1 MKTTIELQNGF
12 TAELAVSGDYYK
24 LTYKGETLYQDS
36 ACEECYDEADAE
48 VFFNELIDS
57 ISEREQGIL
66 KSAIED
72 GFIVPS
78 NCAFENLGIEAEN
91 YLIENTPEEDKFI
104 DVVTD
109 FWSTPNYL
117 FWMDEDNNVCIDASG
132 EIVSNDYKL
141 RSYYRYD
148 GKKLEKVSWAWAS
161 DEDVYCYLDTVVTTR
176 GKVVILIG

>member
-1 MKTTIELQNGF
+1 MKATIELQNGF

-57 ISEREQGIL
+57 LSEREQGIL
-66 KSAIED
+66 KRAIED

-91 YLIENTPEEDKFI
+91 YILENTDEEDKSI
-104 DVVTD
+104 EIVSD
-109 FWSTPNYL
+109 FWSSPNHL
-117 FWMDEDNNVCIDASG
+117 FWMDEDNNVCVDASG
-132 EIVSNDYKL
+132 EIVCNDFKL

-148 GKKLEKVSWAWAS
+148 GKKLEKVSWAWAD
-161 DEDVYCYLDTVVTTR
+161 DEDVYCYIDTVVTTR
-176 GKVVILIG
+176 GEVVILIG